1 MLGGARIFVDQAA
14 QDGFA
19 DDPFTVEVGN
29 GEMTAVMLAVG
40 NALVGYQKSA

>member
-1 MLGGARIFVDQAA
+1 MLGGARIFVDRAA

-29 GEMTAVMLAVG
+29 GEMTAIMLAAGDAEVD
-40 NALVGYQKSA
+40 A